1 MSLPST
7 IKQPSLVEFSPHLDE
22 PMTSSVSWDPNG
34 FAERSTRKT
43 MILLKHETYGG

>member
-7 IKQPSLVEFSPHLDE
+7 INQPSLVEFSPFSPHLDE

-43 MILLKHETYGG
+43 MIEEA